1 MVARRSVVTMRDV
14 AERAGVSIKTV
25 SNVINDFPVIRP
37 ETRARVEEAIAGLG
51 YQVNLTAR
59 NLRRGRTGLI
69 GLAVP
74 ELTVPYFAEL
84 ADSVMRA
91 ADRRGVTVLIEQTGA
106 ERERELAVL
115 GSELRLLTDGLM
127 FSPLALG
134 QEDLDSLTV
143 RYPLVLLGERM
154 FGGPTDHVTM
164 SNVEGARAAT
174 RHLIELGRRR
184 IAVVGSHPGEVVG
197 SAALRLEGYR
207 LALQDAGLPFE
218 PALLGD
224 AGQWHLNTG
233 ADAMSAL
240 LDSGVHLDA
249 VFGFNDAM
257 AIGALHVLHERRVRV
272 PEEVAV
278 IGFDAVQEAEYTVPP
293 LSSLDPGRE
302 EIADTAVRMLLERVG
317 GYEGDPRLVLTGH
330 HVIARESTVG

>member
-1 MVARRSVVTMRDV
+1 MRDV
-14 AERAGVSIKTV
+14 AEQAGVSIKTV
-25 SNVINDFPVIRP
+25 SNVINDFPMIKP
-37 ETRARVEEAIAGLG
+37 ETRARVEVAIAELG

-84 ADSVMRA
+84 ADSVMKA
-91 ADRRGVTVLIEQTGA
+91 ADKHGVTVIIEQTGA
-106 ERERELAVL
+106 ERDRELAVL

-134 QEDLDSLTV
+134 QDDVAHLDV

-174 RHLIELGRRR
+174 RHLIEIGRRR

-207 LALQDAGLPFE
+207 LGLEDAGLPFD

-233 ADAMSAL
+233 ADAMRAL
-240 LDSGVHLDA
+240 LDSGVQLDA

-278 IGFDAVQEAEYTVPP
+278 IGFDAVEESAYTSPP

-302 EIADTAVRMLLERVG
+302 EIAETAVRMLLERVG
-317 GYEGDPRLVLTGH
+317 GFDGDPRLVLTSH
-330 HVIARESTVG
+330 HVVARTSTVG